1 MAKKKTVSKP
11 KAVES
16 KPAESKPAESQ
27 KPKVTKRKAITT
39 PKRVVDGLKRTD
51 HVIIEFTMDLPKQK
65 INKGDQFSVGKANA
79 ESLVKLKRAKILS

>member
-1 MAKKKTVSKP
+1 MAKKKTISKP
-11 KAVES
+11 KEAVS
-16 KPAESKPAESQ
+16 KPAESKPAKKSEPI
-27 KPKVTKRKAITT
+27 KTKRKAITT

-65 INKGDQFSVGKANA
+65 ISKGDQFSVGKANA